1 MNPPTTTA
9 KPARSTGRTIAL
21 VLGIVLALLS
31 LAPLAGGAALVG
43 VHETERDADGYYAT
57 GANALSTPTSALVS
71 DELDVGTDGP
81 DRLFRDG
88 RLATV
93 RVTATGAGDEP
104 VFVGIARTAQV
115 DAYLEGVAHDEITD
129 FELDPF
135 SVTKARHRGAE
146 APAPPADQPIWAE
159 SSRGTGAQTIAWPVQ
174 QGDWAVVVMNADGSP
189 GVETDVS
196 VGAKVGFVLS
206 LGIGLLAGGGLL
218 AIGAGALIYFAARTR
233 PRTPSAASSVVAA
246 ESAGTS

>member
-1 MNPPTTTA
+1 MNPPATTT
-9 KPARSTGRTIAL
+9 KPTRSTGRTVAL
-21 VLGIVLALLS
+21 VLGAVLAVLS
-31 LAPLAGGAALVG
+31 LAPLAAGGFLVS

-57 GANALSTPTSALVS
+57 GANPLSTPTSALVS

-81 DRLFRDG
+81 DWLFREG

-93 RVTATGAGDEP
+93 RVTATGTGEDP

-115 DAYLEGVAHDEITD
+115 DAYLDGVAHDEITD

-135 SVTKARHRGAE
+135 SVTKARHQGIE
-146 APAPPADQPIWAE
+146 TPAPPAEQPIWAE
-159 SSRGTGAQTIAWPVQ
+159 SARGTGAQTIAWPVQ

-196 VGAKVGFVLS
+196 VGAKVDLVLW
-206 LGIGLLAGGGLL
+206 LGIGLLVLGGLL
-218 AIGAGALIYFAARTR
+218 AIGGAVLLIAALRR
-233 PRTPSAASSVVAA
+233 PRTRSAAAPPRPA
-246 ESAGTS
+246 DAKGTS